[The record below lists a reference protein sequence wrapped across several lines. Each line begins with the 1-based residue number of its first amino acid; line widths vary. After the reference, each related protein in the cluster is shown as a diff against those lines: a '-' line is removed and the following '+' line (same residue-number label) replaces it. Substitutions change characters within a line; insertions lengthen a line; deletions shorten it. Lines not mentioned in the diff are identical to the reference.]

1 MKKLTCFLIL
11 CVIVSVRISRAE
23 EVSPPNIVFLFADD
37 QRADTIA
44 AHGNGHIQT
53 PNLDRLT
60 REGVSCRQ
68 NYCAGSYSGA
78 VCVASRSMIM
88 TGRHWMRIDDT
99 RNWTGL
105 PLLPELLGENGYAT
119 HAVGKWHNGRPTLAR
134 GFQSGKAIMMGGMCD
149 HTKVPLQDLTGE
161 GALTNSRVGD
171 GFSSTL
177 FADAAIDFLVT
188 QEKRTAPFFLYV
200 AFTAPHDPRN
210 PPELFRQTYY
220 DNPPP
225 IPENFLPQHP
235 FDNGQV
241 SRGGRDEGLADW
253 PRQPQVIRDQL
264 CEYYGLVT
272 QLDGQIGRI
281 LDAIDMLGYGENTI
295 VVYAADHGLA
305 LGSHGL
311 LGKQNVYEHSMS
323 CPLVVRGP
331 GIPADSSTMAMT
343 YLLDL
348 YRTLC
353 GYAGVE
359 VPEGVDGCDL
369 RPVFEENQ
377 ESVRESV
384 FLAYQNT
391 MRTVRDKHLKLHVY
405 PEINYRLLFDLEA
418 DPLEMTNLA
427 ESPERA
433 KDVNRLLGEM
443 KRWQTRLGDTVPLS
457 VQNPKAKEINLIGSP
472 RVLDRWQPEWIRDKY
487 FGGRDAPKPEGSPD
501 NKRNTQK

>member
-1 MKKLTCFLIL
+1 ML
-11 CVIVSVRISRAE
+11 CLLFSAGVGESAGEDR
-23 EVSPPNIVFLFADD
+23 PNIVFLFADD
-37 QRADTIA
+37 QRVDTIA
-44 AHGNGHIQT
+44 AHGNSNIQT

-105 PLLPELLGENGYAT
+105 PLLPEVLGKNGYAT
-119 HAVGKWHNGRPTLAR
+119 HAVGKWHNGLSTLTR

-149 HTKVPLQDLTGE
+149 HTRVPLQDLTGE
-161 GALTNSRVGD
+161 GALANSRVGE

-188 QEKRTAPFFLYV
+188 QEKSANPFFLYV

-210 PPELFRQTYY
+210 PPESYRQVYY
-220 DNPPP
+220 DDPPP
-225 IPENFLPQHP
+225 LPENFLPQHP
-235 FDNGQV
+235 FNNGQV

-253 PRQPQVIRDQL
+253 PRRPEVIRDQL

-272 QLDGQIGRI
+272 HLDEQVGRI
-281 LDAIDMLGYGENTI
+281 LNAIDELGFDEKTI

-331 GIPADSSTMAMT
+331 GIPKNTSTMAMT

-359 VPEGVDGCDL
+359 VPEGVDGHNL
-369 RPVFEENQ
+369 RSVFEGTQ
-377 ESVRESV
+377 ESVRSSV
-384 FLAYQNT
+384 FLAYQDK
-391 MRTVRDKHLKLHVY
+391 MRTIRHKDLKLHVY

-427 ESPERA
+427 EDPARA
-433 KDVNRLLGEM
+433 SDIDRLLGEM
-443 KRWQTRLGDTVPLS
+443 KAWQQRLGDTLPLT
-457 VQNPKAKEINLIGSP
+457 VETPLQKEIDLTGRARLP
-472 RVLDRWQPEWIRDKY
+472 DRWQPKWIRDKY
-487 FGGRDAPKPEGSPD
+487 FGGREAPDLQRTPAKKGNE
-501 NKRNTQK
+501 KK

>member
-1 MKKLTCFLIL
+1 ML
-11 CVIVSVRISRAE
+11 CLLFSAGVGESAGEDR
-23 EVSPPNIVFLFADD
+23 PNIVFLFADD
-37 QRADTIA
+37 QRVDTIA
-44 AHGNGHIQT
+44 AHGNSNIQT

-105 PLLPELLGENGYAT
+105 PLLPEVLGKNGYAT
-119 HAVGKWHNGRPTLAR
+119 HAVGKWHNGLSTLTR

-149 HTKVPLQDLTGE
+149 HTRVPLQDLTGE
-161 GALTNSRVGD
+161 GALANSRVGE

-188 QEKRTAPFFLYV
+188 QEKSANPFFLYV

-210 PPELFRQTYY
+210 PPESYRQVYY
-220 DNPPP
+220 DDPPP
-225 IPENFLPQHP
+225 LPENFLPQHP
-235 FDNGQV
+235 FNNGQV

-253 PRQPQVIRDQL
+253 PRRPEVIRDQL

-272 QLDGQIGRI
+272 HLDEQVGRI
-281 LDAIDMLGYGENTI
+281 LNAIDELGFDEKTI

-331 GIPADSSTMAMT
+331 GIPKNTSTMAMT

-348 YRTLC
+348 YRTLHN
-353 GYAGVE
+353 
-359 VPEGVDGCDL
+359 L
-369 RPVFEENQ
+369 RSVFEGTQ
-377 ESVRESV
+377 ESVRSSV
-384 FLAYQNT
+384 FLAYQDK
-391 MRTVRDKHLKLHVY
+391 MRTIRHKDLKLHVY

-427 ESPERA
+427 EDPARA
-433 KDVNRLLGEM
+433 SDIDRLLGEM
-443 KRWQTRLGDTVPLS
+443 KAWQQRLGDTLPLT
-457 VQNPKAKEINLIGSP
+457 VETPLQKEIDLTGRARLP
-472 RVLDRWQPEWIRDKY
+472 DRWQPKWIRDKY
-487 FGGRDAPKPEGSPD
+487 FGGREAPDLQRTPAKKGNE
-501 NKRNTQK
+501 KK

>member
-1 MKKLTCFLIL
+1 MNRFECGLML
-11 CVIVSVRISRAE
+11 CLLFSAGVGESAGEDR
-23 EVSPPNIVFLFADD
+23 PNIVFLFADD
-37 QRADTIA
+37 QRVDTIA
-44 AHGNGHIQT
+44 AHGNSNIQT

-105 PLLPELLGENGYAT
+105 PLLPEVLGKNGYAT
-119 HAVGKWHNGRPTLAR
+119 HAVGKWHNGLSTLTR

-149 HTKVPLQDLTGE
+149 HTRVPLQDLTGE
-161 GALTNSRVGD
+161 GALANSRVGE

-188 QEKRTAPFFLYV
+188 QEKSANPFFLYV

-210 PPELFRQTYY
+210 PPESYRQVYY
-220 DNPPP
+220 DDPPP
-225 IPENFLPQHP
+225 LPENFLPQHP
-235 FDNGQV
+235 FNNGQV

-253 PRQPQVIRDQL
+253 PRRPEVIRDQL

-272 QLDGQIGRI
+272 HLDEQVGRI
-281 LDAIDMLGYGENTI
+281 LNAIDELGFDEKTI

-331 GIPADSSTMAMT
+331 GIPKNTSTMAMT

-359 VPEGVDGCDL
+359 VPEGVDGHNL
-369 RPVFEENQ
+369 RSVFEGTQ
-377 ESVRESV
+377 ESVRSSV
-384 FLAYQNT
+384 FLAYQDK
-391 MRTVRDKHLKLHVY
+391 MRTIRHKDLKLHVY

-427 ESPERA
+427 EDPARA
-433 KDVNRLLGEM
+433 SDIDKLLGEM
-443 KRWQTRLGDTVPLS
+443 KAWQQRLGDTLPLT
-457 VQNPKAKEINLIGSP
+457 VETPLQKEIDLTGRARLP
-472 RVLDRWQPEWIRDKY
+472 DRWQPKWIRDKY
-487 FGGRDAPKPEGSPD
+487 FGGREAPDLQRTPAKKGNE
-501 NKRNTQK
+501 KK